1 MNPSEMLR
9 IVDSVHRDKSIDKE
23 LVFQAIETALVTAA
37 KKHYGELS
45 DVQIRIDRETGVMS
59 GTHDGT
65 VLDPEEISGRIGAQT
80 A

>member
-23 LVFQAIETALVTAA
+23 LVFQAIETALVTAV

-45 DVQIRIDRETGVMS
+45 DV
-59 GTHDGT
+59 
-65 VLDPEEISGRIGAQT
+65 
-80 A
+80 